1 MKTTVVNLL
10 FFAIVAISCQAVML
24 PPPKGHF
31 THQTDS
37 ASEERTPRRHSM
49 SLPFWSS
56 RGIETTDS
64 DDQSVWHNEDR
75 GDRGEDRWNQEERNE
90 MSSNDV
96 NKKANAYPR
105 QYPNWEN
112 AHNRYWRQ
120 EQASFGGHTLE
131 EYFR

>member
-1 MKTTVVNLL
+1 MKTTVVNL
-10 FFAIVAISCQAVML
+10 FIFAIVAISCQAVML
-24 PPPKGHF
+24 PPPTGHF
-31 THQTDS
+31 AHQTDS

-75 GDRGEDRWNQEERNE
+75 GDRGEDRWNQEEQNE
-90 MSSNDV
+90 MSLNDV
-96 NKKANAYPR
+96 DKKANAYAR